1 MVVAVVEIGTRSIRM
16 LVTES
21 SAASGLRVLETASS
35 QSPLNEPARIA
46 SSTPV
51 DPRVPKLGATIER
64 MLSTADK
71 HGAAVKFVFGTAS
84 LRNLSADALAAA
96 RELMPGLAVLSS
108 EAEARACHASACLVA
123 KTAGLRVP
131 VLISGDIGSG
141 SFELTGGQMVSPGV
155 SDWSIGTDLGSN
167 RLRQLYMEGGLKA
180 VEQAVAAAL
189 GDGLALRRDE
199 DALVAFSGSAPT
211 KFGWLLFKAGQVNTD
226 GLRYDM
232 SKVQGQVFSTDDMAR
247 DLKMLDDARRQNRDR
262 AAQIVSP
269 EDPQGIELEVLI
281 AGMQAMGVALRGL
294 GQRRFMVNAYG
305 ARHGIAWLL
314 FQGRSVESMID

>member
-21 SAASGLRVLETASS
+21 SASLGLRVLETASS
-35 QSPLNEPARIA
+35 QSPLNEPARPTLA
-46 SSTPV
+46 TAG
-51 DPRVPKLGATIER
+51 DPRVPKLAATIER
-64 MLSTADK
+64 MLATADK
-71 HGAAVKFVFGTAS
+71 HRAEVKFVFGTAS
-84 LRNLSADALAAA
+84 LRNLPADVLMTV
-96 RELMPGLAVLSS
+96 RECMPGLAVLSS

-123 KTAGLRVP
+123 ATAGLRMP
-131 VLISGDIGSG
+131 LLISGDIGSG
-141 SFELTGGQMVSPGV
+141 SFELTGGQMGSPGV

-167 RLRQLYMEGGLKA
+167 MLRQLYMEEGLSG
-180 VEQAVAAAL
+180 VERAVADAL
-189 GDGLALRRDE
+189 GDRLVLRRDE

-211 KFGWLLFKAGQVNTD
+211 KFGWLLHKAGLANTD

-232 SKVQGQVFSTDDMAR
+232 SKVQGQVFATEDMVR

-269 EDPQGIELEVLI
+269 EDPKGIELEVLI
-281 AGMQAMGVALRGL
+281 AGMQAMSVALRAL
-294 GQRRFMVNAYG
+294 GQHRFMVNAYG

-314 FQGRSVESMID
+314 FQGRSVDSMID